1 VVGALAPMEQGERAR
16 QDGAERGSPVRSS
29 DGEVATG
36 GDAKEVI
43 SVGWAPVIGNV
54 CADLSELEGRRG
66 MRMSTQPRRRNA
78 RGVSS
83 PWRGEIGGDV
93 GPGSGEEQHRRGS
106 EAEREGVLV
115 VRCDGR
121 TEEGKMGCG
130 GIGQRLI

>member
-1 VVGALAPMEQGERAR
+1 MEQGERAR

-83 PWRGEIGGDV
+83 PWRGKSVVTSAREAVRSSRGVDQRPRGR
-93 GPGSGEEQHRRGS
+93 GCSWCAANGERRRGKWGAAAS
-106 EAEREGVLV
+106 GNA
-115 VRCDGR
+115 
-121 TEEGKMGCG
+121 
-130 GIGQRLI
+130 